1 MNVFEQIGTIEL
13 KKNMGITGVTD
24 EFFCV
29 LLYSTLQ
36 REKKNILVVVNSLYE
51 ANQLYSSLSNYTDN
65 VSLFPMDDFLTSE
78 ALAISPELRYNRLE
92 TINKVLEQPNGIV
105 ICPKN
110 SRTEVK
116 NIATVVSDKEDL
128 EGLINNLKIVNK
140 SL

>member
-13 KKNMGITGVTD
+13 KKDMGITGVTD

-51 ANQLYSSLSNYTDN
+51 ANQLYSSLTNYTDN

-78 ALAISPELRYNRLE
+78 ALAVSPELRYNRLE
-92 TINKVLEQPNGIV
+92 TINKVLEYPHIV
-105 ICPKN
+105 VTNLMGYLRFLPTKQNYQQFFIELSVGN
-110 SRTEVK
+110 T
-116 NIATVVSDKEDL
+116 
-128 EGLINNLKIVNK
+128 INPQ
-140 SL
+140 S

>member
-92 TINKVLEQPNGIV
+92 TINKVLEQ
-105 ICPKN
+105 
-110 SRTEVK
+110 VK
-116 NIATVVSDKEDL
+116 Q
-128 EGLINNLKIVNK
+128 LIM
-140 SL
+140 